1 MVLRYN
7 DNERNK
13 NKIDEDFGYD
23 LFHDDCNIVFES
35 MIEHLIQA
43 KNHKKRR
50 PSKPS
55 NHIRFNRYFFDDIKK
70 CYYQVSVDKDNVR
83 VKTVLIFTDGKKS
96 VVSQTFKVTDKANI
110 HIDKNMSA
118 SNCSPT
124 DDCKFVGMFYALL
137 KANLGMGC
145 NKDNVINGNGFIRK
159 YSTFINNIS
168 KTIPATVQ

>member
-1 MVLRYN
+1 M
-7 DNERNK
+7 NEDLSLCK

-23 LFHDDCNIVFES
+23 LFHVDCNNVFES

-43 KNHKKRR
+43 KNRKKRR

-55 NHIRFNRYFFDDIKK
+55 NHIHFNRHSFDDIKK
-70 CYYQVSVDKDNVR
+70 CYYQVSSVDKDNVR
-83 VKTVLIFTDGKKS
+83 VKTILIFTDGMKS
-96 VVSQTFKVTDKANI
+96 IVSQTFKVTDKDNI
-110 HIDKNMSA
+110 HIDKNMSV
-118 SNCSPT
+118 SNCTPT

-145 NKDNVINGNGFIRK
+145 NKDNVITGNGFIRK